1 MACLERERQP
11 LRDGCHRPEM
21 AHKTDPCASTNCR
34 PAPGSCR
41 RTRTIPTRRPRLKAI
56 ILEIPRASTLA
67 KLSGRWGLEA
77 RTRFHGQPSREGK
90 ASWGPANPAFRGRA
104 GVAGG
109 YSGPKPVRSL
119 RRRRQPR
126 GAVKGVSR
134 LACAGVQACPLL
146 DRPAMG
152 HSQSIALS
160 VSVRAMGLA
169 PRKFVGMALVLPPA
183 HWYRFSSRPLE
194 CGLRARA
201 HPRPE
206 LRQRGRKPQRLEA
219 PNPRPPNPRMP
230 RSKPHAQQPL
240 PIRPG

>member
-1 MACLERERQP
+1 
-11 LRDGCHRPEM
+11 M

-56 ILEIPRASTLA
+56 TLEIRHASTLA

-126 GAVKGVSR
+126 GAVKGSRGWPAPGSRRVPFWIGRQWGILNRSHYPSRSERWGSLLESLLAWRWFCRLLIGIVSAVVR
-134 LACAGVQACPLL
+134 WNAASA
-146 DRPAMG
+146 PA
-152 HSQSIALS
+152 
-160 VSVRAMGLA
+160 RT
-169 PRKFVGMALVLPPA
+169 RD
-183 HWYRFSSRPLE
+183 
-194 CGLRARA
+194 
-201 HPRPE
+201 
-206 LRQRGRKPQRLEA
+206 
-219 PNPRPPNPRMP
+219 PN
-230 RSKPHAQQPL
+230 
-240 PIRPG
+240 